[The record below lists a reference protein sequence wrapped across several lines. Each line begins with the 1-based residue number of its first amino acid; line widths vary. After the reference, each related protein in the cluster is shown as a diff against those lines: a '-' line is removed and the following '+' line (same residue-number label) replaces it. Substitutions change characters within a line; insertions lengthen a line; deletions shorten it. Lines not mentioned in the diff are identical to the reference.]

1 MRAQQRSTIIDI
13 ARAAGVSVSTVSRVI
28 NGRPDVSLH
37 TRQLVLDT
45 MLAHGFM
52 VNPVA
57 RSLVGARMRVIGT
70 LARVLNSAFASGI
83 LQGAMEV
90 GEESGYS
97 LLLLPA
103 EFDPVHTS
111 AGLMHAV
118 ADGLLVVSP
127 GLATN
132 PDPEAFGKPIVYVE
146 QHRGA
151 GDRGVTITTTN
162 REGAAALARYLI
174 DLGHRRIA
182 YITGPE
188 YLESSRERLVGYL
201 TALDDHGIPR
211 DDRFV
216 CQGGFDV
223 ASGVNGTR
231 ALMRLQPAPTAI
243 MASNDRAAFGVMQAL
258 VELRLRIPED
268 VSVVGFDD
276 VPLAAASQPP
286 LTTVHQPVYEMGRK
300 AMETLVTWI
309 EQGDAPAGE
318 RELPTRLVV
327 RESAASPQPGS
338 S

>member
-1 MRAQQRSTIIDI
+1 MRGRQRSTIIDI

-28 NGRPDVSLH
+28 NGKPDVSLR
-37 TRQLVLDT
+37 TKQLVLDT

-57 RSLVGARMRVIGT
+57 RSLVGARMRVIGA
-70 LARVLNSAFASGI
+70 LARTLNSAFASGI

-90 GEESGYS
+90 GEESGYG

-103 EFDPVHTS
+103 ELDPVHPS
-111 AGLMHAV
+111 AGLLHAV

-146 QHRGA
+146 QHRDA
-151 GDRGVTITTTN
+151 GDHGVTVTTTN
-162 REGAAALARYLI
+162 WEGAAALARYLI

-188 YLESSRERLVGYL
+188 YLESSRERLLGYL
-201 TALDDHGIPR
+201 AALDDRGIPR

-216 CQGGFDV
+216 FQGGFDV
-223 ASGVNGTR
+223 TSGVDGTR
-231 ALMRLQPAPTAI
+231 TLMRLQPAPTAI
-243 MASNDRAAFGVMQAL
+243 MASNDRAAFGALQAL
-258 VELRLRIPED
+258 AELRLRVPED

-276 VPLAAASQPP
+276 VPLAAASRPP
-286 LTTVHQPVYEMGRK
+286 LTTVHQPVYEMGRR
-300 AMETLVTWI
+300 AMETLVAWI
-309 EQGDAPAGE
+309 ERGGAPAGE

-327 RESAASPQPGS
+327 RESAASPKPGS